1 MKNKKKVKQKEL
13 KTEKKAKSEY
23 DANSFY
29 LKHPTWR
36 FSKRDRQHEK
46 RCIKDGEFDKILVE
60 KLDSFETMTWKE
72 IMEATC
78 GRDHNTRNHFIGCD
92 KLTKEAQSRLKE
104 LKLYEK
110 ADGSFF
116 SLSLNNRIRLW
127 GILVGGIFEIIWL
140 DNEHEV
146 YKYNKKHT

>member
-1 MKNKKKVKQKEL
+1 MKHKKKVKQKEF
-13 KTEKKAKSEY
+13 KNEKKAKSEY

-36 FSKRDRQHEK
+36 FSKRDRRHEK
-46 RCIKDGEFDKILVE
+46 WCIKDGEFDQILVE

-72 IMEATC
+72 IMEIKC
-78 GRDHNTRNHFIGCD
+78 GRYHNTRNHFIGCD
-92 KLTKEAQSRLKE
+92 KL
-104 LKLYEK
+104 
-110 ADGSFF
+110 
-116 SLSLNNRIRLW
+116 NNKIRLW
-127 GILVGGIFEIIWL
+127 GILVDGIFEIIWL